1 MIFLLTN
8 IVFWLSF
15 LPSFYVNNQNNKVSV
30 SQPSPQPTKI
40 PIPNASPQSK
50 DPTQPQTKVAES
62 KTSEPTK
69 INTTEYFLL
78 SFSSLTFALIS
89 LYLPQLLKLKIS
101 GTGIELEKGSVDQA
115 KIPTSLDIKR

>member
-1 MIFLLTN
+1 MSGWEL
-8 IVFWLSF
+8 VF
-15 LPSFYVNNQNNKVSV
+15 YINNQNHKGSV
-30 SQPSPQPTKI
+30 SQLSPQPTKT
-40 PIPNASPQSK
+40 PIPHASPKSK
-50 DPTQPQTKVAES
+50 DPTQPQTKVAEN
-62 KTSEPTK
+62 KISEPNK

-78 SFSSLTFALIS
+78 TFSSLTFALIS